1 MKPENVYLAGPM
13 TGIEKSNY
21 PAFESAATFLRE
33 EGYAVTSPAE
43 MDEPAIRDISLRS
56 EDGAIATLESHGQT
70 WGDFLARDVKLL
82 ADDGIE
88 AIAVLQGWERSRGAR
103 LETFVANLLGLPIYR
118 YTSLLFPNPEPISLV
133 ELVRA
138 WAEEPHIAI
147 TKPMTHE
154 PKLAVAVMTDE

>member
-1 MKPENVYLAGPM
+1 MNVYLAGPM
-13 TGIEKSNY
+13 TGYAKFNY
-21 PAFESAATFLRE
+21 PSFESAAFLLRE
-33 EGYAVTSPAE
+33 EGYNVKSPAE
-43 MDEPAIRDISLRS
+43 MDDEAIRAISLRS

-118 YTSLLFPNPEPISLV
+118 YTALLFPNPQPIPLI

-138 WAEEPHIAI
+138 WAEEKHIAI
-147 TKPMTHE
+147 TKPMEHE
-154 PKLAVAVMTDE
+154 PRVAMAVMTDD